1 MCKQMLEEKVAE
13 SGTPVRVE
21 SSLNRD
27 SVPRSVPRRILGEV
41 NLGYLETE
49 RGCGRYGCNCVNYDR
64 SNCIIF

>member
-1 MCKQMLEEKVAE
+1 MCKLMLEEKVSE
-13 SGTPVRVE
+13 SSTLVRVE

-27 SVPRSVPRRILGEV
+27 SVPRRILGEV